1 MTFLHLV
8 ALPDE
13 SNLVVLVFLRRVV
26 LGDVE
31 AHEVDEL
38 VELARNLNVLELSR
52 VLELVLNND
61 KFTIL

>member
-1 MTFLHLV
+1 MTFLHLA

-61 KFTIL
+61 KFTIM

>member
-1 MTFLHLV
+1 MTFLHLA
-8 ALPDE
+8 ALSDE
-13 SNLVVLVFLRRVV
+13 SNLVVLVFLRWVV

-61 KFTIL
+61 KFTIM

>member
-1 MTFLHLV
+1 MTFLHLA
-8 ALPDE
+8 ALSDK

>member
-1 MTFLHLV
+1 MTFLHLA
-8 ALPDE
+8 ALSDE

-52 VLELVLNND
+52 VLELVLNNN

>member
-1 MTFLHLV
+1 MTFLHLA

-13 SNLVVLVFLRRVV
+13 SNLVVLVFLRRAV

>member
-1 MTFLHLV
+1 MEFLHRA